1 MQLIN
6 MLYVHQEDLK
16 IQKKHFH
23 ISDERYLKEAERLL
37 HNEFAYVLK
46 ISPDEVA
53 QYILSRIK

>member
-1 MQLIN
+1 MPF
-6 MLYVHQEDLK
+6 VK
-16 IQKKHFH
+16 GKTTVAGF